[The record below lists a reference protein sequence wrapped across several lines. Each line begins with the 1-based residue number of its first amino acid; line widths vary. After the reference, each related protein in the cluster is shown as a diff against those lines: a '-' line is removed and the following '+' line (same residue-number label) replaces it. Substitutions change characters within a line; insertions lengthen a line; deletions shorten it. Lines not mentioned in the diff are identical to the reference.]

1 MPCVSGYRQQLN
13 IGVIARMK
21 PAKRYSELMS
31 ELLKELA
38 EMSNS
43 VEVPVGA
50 LVLDKKLEVIAKS
63 FNNRVE
69 KNDPTAH
76 AEIEAIRIAGQKL
89 NNWRLD
95 DCTLLVTLEPCQM
108 CSGAILQSRISRI
121 VFGAFEPKTGFL
133 VSKNS
138 DSENTNIEIIS
149 GVIEEES
156 SKILSNWFRDKR
168 SNKDMI

>member
-1 MPCVSGYRQQLN
+1 
-13 IGVIARMK
+13 MK

-43 VEVPVGA
+43 VDVPVGA
-50 LVLDKKLEVIAKS
+50 FVLDKNLEVMAKS
-63 FNNRVE
+63 LNNRVQ

-95 DCTLLVTLEPCQM
+95 DCTLIVTLEPCQM
-108 CSGAILQSRISRI
+108 CSGAILQSRISRV

-133 VSKNS
+133 VSRNS
-138 DSENTNIEIIS
+138 HTENKNIEIIS
-149 GVIEEES
+149 GVMEEEN
-156 SKILSNWFRDKR
+156 SKNLSNWFRDKR

>member
-1 MPCVSGYRQQLN
+1 
-13 IGVIARMK
+13 MK
-21 PAKRYSELMS
+21 PAKQYSDLMS
-31 ELLKELA
+31 ELLKELV

-43 VEVPVGA
+43 VDVPVGA
-50 LVLDKKLEVIAKS
+50 LVLDKNLEVIAKS

-69 KNDPTAH
+69 TNDPTAH
-76 AEIEAIRIAGQKL
+76 AEIEVIRIAGQKL

-108 CSGAILQSRISRI
+108 CSGAILQSRIIRV

-138 DSENTNIEIIS
+138 HSENTNIEIIS
-149 GVIEEES
+149 GVMEEES
-156 SKILSNWFRDKR
+156 AKILSNWFQDKR

>member
-1 MPCVSGYRQQLN
+1 
-13 IGVIARMK
+13 MK
-21 PAKRYSELMS
+21 PTKQYSDLMS
-31 ELLKELA
+31 ELLKDLA

-43 VEVPVGA
+43 VDVPVGA
-50 LVLDKKLEVIAKS
+50 LVLDKNLEVIAKS

-69 KNDPTAH
+69 NNDPTAH
-76 AEIEAIRIAGQKL
+76 AEIEAIRLAGQKL

-95 DCTLLVTLEPCQM
+95 DCTLIVTLEPCQM
-108 CSGAILQSRISRI
+108 CSGAILQSRISRV

-138 DSENTNIEIIS
+138 HSENTNIEIIS
-149 GVIEEES
+149 GVMEEES
-156 SKILSNWFRDKR
+156 AKILSNWFQDKR

>member
-1 MPCVSGYRQQLN
+1 
-13 IGVIARMK
+13 MK
-21 PAKRYSELMS
+21 PAKQYSDLMG

-43 VEVPVGA
+43 VDVPVGA
-50 LVLDKKLEVIAKS
+50 LVLDKNLEVIAKS

-95 DCTLLVTLEPCQM
+95 DCTLIVTLEPCQM
-108 CSGAILQSRISRI
+108 CSGAILQSRISRV

-138 DSENTNIEIIS
+138 QSENSNIEIIS
-149 GVIEEES
+149 GVMEEES
-156 SKILSNWFRDKR
+156 SKILSNWFQDKR

>member
-1 MPCVSGYRQQLN
+1 
-13 IGVIARMK
+13 MK
-21 PAKRYSELMS
+21 PAKQYSDLMS

-43 VEVPVGA
+43 VDVPVGA
-50 LVLDKKLEVIAKS
+50 LVLDKNLEVIAKS

-69 KNDPTAH
+69 TNDPTAH
-76 AEIEAIRIAGQKL
+76 AEIEVIRIAGQKL

-108 CSGAILQSRISRI
+108 CSGAILQSRISRV

-138 DSENTNIEIIS
+138 HSENTNIEIIS
-149 GVIEEES
+149 GVMEEES
-156 SKILSNWFRDKR
+156 AKILSNWFQDKR

>member
-1 MPCVSGYRQQLN
+1 
-13 IGVIARMK
+13 MK
-21 PAKRYSELMS
+21 PAKQYSDLMG
-31 ELLKELA
+31 ELLKDLA

-43 VEVPVGA
+43 VDVPVGA
-50 LVLDKKLEVIAKS
+50 LVLDKNLDVIAKS

-95 DCTLLVTLEPCQM
+95 DCTLIVTLEPCQM
-108 CSGAILQSRISRI
+108 CSGAILQSRISRV

-138 DSENTNIEIIS
+138 SSENTNIEIIS
-149 GVIEEES
+149 GVMEEES
-156 SKILSNWFRDKR
+156 STILSNWFQDKR

>member
-1 MPCVSGYRQQLN
+1 
-13 IGVIARMK
+13 MK
-21 PAKRYSELMS
+21 PAKQYSDLMS

-43 VEVPVGA
+43 VDVPVGA
-50 LVLDKKLEVIAKS
+50 LVLDKNLEVIAKS

-76 AEIEAIRIAGQKL
+76 AEIEAIRVAGHKL

-108 CSGAILQSRISRI
+108 CSGAILQSRISRV

-138 DSENTNIEIIS
+138 HSENTNIEIIS
-149 GVIEEES
+149 GVMEEES
-156 SKILSNWFRDKR
+156 AKILSNWFQDKR

>member
-1 MPCVSGYRQQLN
+1 
-13 IGVIARMK
+13 
-21 PAKRYSELMS
+21 MS

-43 VEVPVGA
+43 IDVPVGA
-50 LVLDKKLEVIAKS
+50 LVLDENLEVIAKS

-95 DCTLLVTLEPCQM
+95 NCTLVVTLEPCQM
-108 CSGAILQSRISRI
+108 CSGAILQSRISRV

-138 DSENTNIEIIS
+138 HFENTNIEIIS
-149 GVIEEES
+149 GVMEEES
-156 SKILSNWFRDKR
+156 AKILSNWFQDKR

>member
-1 MPCVSGYRQQLN
+1 
-13 IGVIARMK
+13 
-21 PAKRYSELMS
+21 
-31 ELLKELA
+31 
-38 EMSNS
+38 
-43 VEVPVGA
+43 
-50 LVLDKKLEVIAKS
+50 
-63 FNNRVE
+63 
-69 KNDPTAH
+69 
-76 AEIEAIRIAGQKL
+76 
-89 NNWRLD
+89 
-95 DCTLLVTLEPCQM
+95 M

>member
-1 MPCVSGYRQQLN
+1 
-13 IGVIARMK
+13 MK

-43 VEVPVGA
+43 VDVPVGA
-50 LVLDKKLEVIAKS
+50 FVLDKNLEVIAKS
-63 FNNRVE
+63 LNNRVQ

-76 AEIEAIRIAGQKL
+76 AEIEAVRIAGQKL

-95 DCTLLVTLEPCQM
+95 DCTLIVTLEPCQM
-108 CSGAILQSRISRI
+108 CSGAILQSRISRV

-133 VSKNS
+133 VSRNS
-138 DSENTNIEIIS
+138 HSENKNIEIIS
-149 GVIEEES
+149 GVMEEES
-156 SKILSNWFRDKR
+156 SKILSNWFQEKR

>member
-1 MPCVSGYRQQLN
+1 
-13 IGVIARMK
+13 MK
-21 PAKRYSELMS
+21 PAKRYLDLMS

-43 VEVPVGA
+43 VDVPVGA
-50 LVLDKKLEVIAKS
+50 LVLDENLEIIAKS

-95 DCTLLVTLEPCQM
+95 DCTLVVTLEPCQM
-108 CSGAILQSRISRI
+108 CSGAILQSRISRV

-138 DSENTNIEIIS
+138 HSENTNIEIIS
-149 GVIEEES
+149 GVMDKES
-156 SKILSNWFRDKR
+156 TKILSNWFQNKR
-168 SNKDMI
+168 SNMDMI

>member
-1 MPCVSGYRQQLN
+1 
-13 IGVIARMK
+13 MK
-21 PAKRYSELMS
+21 PAKRYSDLMS

-43 VEVPVGA
+43 VDVPVGA
-50 LVLDKKLEVIAKS
+50 LVLDENLEVIAKS

-95 DCTLLVTLEPCQM
+95 NCTLLVTLEPCQM
-108 CSGAILQSRISRI
+108 CSGAILQSRISRV

-138 DSENTNIEIIS
+138 HSENTNIEIIS
-149 GVIEEES
+149 GVMEEES
-156 SKILSNWFRDKR
+156 AKILSNWFQDKR

>member
-1 MPCVSGYRQQLN
+1 
-13 IGVIARMK
+13 MK
-21 PAKRYSELMS
+21 PAKQYSDLMS

-43 VEVPVGA
+43 VDVPVGA
-50 LVLDKKLEVIAKS
+50 LVLDKNLEVIAKS

-69 KNDPTAH
+69 NNDPTAH
-76 AEIEAIRIAGQKL
+76 AEIEAIRIAGQKM

-108 CSGAILQSRISRI
+108 CSGAILQSRISRV

-138 DSENTNIEIIS
+138 QSENSNIEIIS
-149 GVIEEES
+149 GVMEEES
-156 SKILSNWFRDKR
+156 SKILSNWFQDKR

>member
-1 MPCVSGYRQQLN
+1 
-13 IGVIARMK
+13 MK
-21 PAKRYSELMS
+21 PAKQYSDLMS

-43 VEVPVGA
+43 VDVPVGA
-50 LVLDKKLEVIAKS
+50 LVLDKNLEVIAKS

-95 DCTLLVTLEPCQM
+95 DCTLIVTLEPCQM
-108 CSGAILQSRISRI
+108 CSGAILQSRINRV

-138 DSENTNIEIIS
+138 HSENTNIEIIS
-149 GVIEEES
+149 GVMEEES
-156 SKILSNWFRDKR
+156 AKILSNWFQNKR

>member
-1 MPCVSGYRQQLN
+1 
-13 IGVIARMK
+13 MK
-21 PAKRYSELMS
+21 PAIRYSDLMG

-43 VEVPVGA
+43 VDVPVGA
-50 LVLDKKLEVIAKS
+50 LVLDKNLEVIAKS
-63 FNNRVE
+63 FNSRVE

-76 AEIEAIRIAGQKL
+76 AEIEVIRIAGQKL

-95 DCTLLVTLEPCQM
+95 DCTLIVTLEPCQM
-108 CSGAILQSRISRI
+108 CSGAILQSRISRV

-133 VSKNS
+133 VSRNS
-138 DSENTNIEIIS
+138 HPENTNIEIIG
-149 GVIEEES
+149 GVMEEES

-168 SNKDMI
+168 

>member
-1 MPCVSGYRQQLN
+1 
-13 IGVIARMK
+13 MK
-21 PAKRYSELMS
+21 PAKQYSDLMS

-38 EMSNS
+38 DMSNS
-43 VEVPVGA
+43 VDVPVGA
-50 LVLDKKLEVIAKS
+50 LVLDKNLEVIAKS

-95 DCTLLVTLEPCQM
+95 DCTLIVTLEPCQM
-108 CSGAILQSRISRI
+108 CSGAILQSRISRV

-138 DSENTNIEIIS
+138 QSENSNIEIIS
-149 GVIEEES
+149 GVMEEES
-156 SKILSNWFRDKR
+156 SKILSNWFQEKR

>member
-1 MPCVSGYRQQLN
+1 
-13 IGVIARMK
+13 MK
-21 PAKRYSELMS
+21 PAKQYSDLMS

-43 VEVPVGA
+43 VDVPVGA
-50 LVLDKKLEVIAKS
+50 LVLDKNLEVIAKS
-63 FNNRVE
+63 FNKRVE
-69 KNDPTAH
+69 TNDPTAH

-95 DCTLLVTLEPCQM
+95 DCTLIVTLEPCQM
-108 CSGAILQSRISRI
+108 CSGAILQSRISRV

-133 VSKNS
+133 VSRNS
-138 DSENTNIEIIS
+138 LSENPNIEIIS
-149 GVIEEES
+149 GVMEEES
-156 SKILSNWFRDKR
+156 SKILSNWFQDKR

>member
-1 MPCVSGYRQQLN
+1 
-13 IGVIARMK
+13 MK
-21 PAKRYSELMS
+21 PAKRYSDLMS
-31 ELLKELA
+31 ELLKELT

-43 VEVPVGA
+43 ADVPVGA
-50 LVLDKKLEVIAKS
+50 LVLDKNLEVIAKS

-95 DCTLLVTLEPCQM
+95 DCTLIVTLEPCQM
-108 CSGAILQSRISRI
+108 CSGAILQSRISRV

-133 VSKNS
+133 VSRNS
-138 DSENTNIEIIS
+138 NSENTNIEIIS
-149 GVIEEES
+149 GVMEEKN
-156 SKILSNWFRDKR
+156 SKILSDWFRDKR

>member
-1 MPCVSGYRQQLN
+1 
-13 IGVIARMK
+13 MK
-21 PAKRYSELMS
+21 PAKRYSDLMS

-43 VEVPVGA
+43 VDVPVGA
-50 LVLDKKLEVIAKS
+50 LVLDKNLEVIAKS

-69 KNDPTAH
+69 NNDPTAH

-108 CSGAILQSRISRI
+108 CSGAILQSRISRV

-138 DSENTNIEIIS
+138 HFENTNIEIIS
-149 GVIEEES
+149 GVMEEES
-156 SKILSNWFRDKR
+156 AKILSNWFQNKR

>member
-1 MPCVSGYRQQLN
+1 
-13 IGVIARMK
+13 MK
-21 PAKRYSELMS
+21 PAKQYSDLMS
-31 ELLKELA
+31 ELLKDLA

-43 VEVPVGA
+43 VDVPVGA
-50 LVLDKKLEVIAKS
+50 LVLDKNLEVIAKS

-76 AEIEAIRIAGQKL
+76 AEIEVIRIAGQKL

-95 DCTLLVTLEPCQM
+95 DCTLIVTLEPCQM
-108 CSGAILQSRISRI
+108 CSGAILQSRISRV

-133 VSKNS
+133 VSRNS
-138 DSENTNIEIIS
+138 HPENTNIEIIG
-149 GVIEEES
+149 GVMEEES

-168 SNKDMI
+168 

>member
-1 MPCVSGYRQQLN
+1 
-13 IGVIARMK
+13 MK
-21 PAKRYSELMS
+21 PAKRYSDLMS

-38 EMSNS
+38 VLPNS
-43 VEVPVGA
+43 VDVPVGA
-50 LVLDKKLEVIAKS
+50 LVLDKNLEIIAKS
-63 FNNRVE
+63 FNNRVQ

-95 DCTLLVTLEPCQM
+95 DCTLIVTLEPCQM
-108 CSGAILQSRISRI
+108 CSGAILQSRINCV

-138 DSENTNIEIIS
+138 NSENTGIEIIS
-149 GVIEEES
+149 GVMEEES
-156 SKILSNWFRDKR
+156 IKVLVNWFIKMRLAQKR
-168 SNKDMI
+168 KT

>member
-1 MPCVSGYRQQLN
+1 
-13 IGVIARMK
+13 MK
-21 PAKRYSELMS
+21 PAKRYSVLMS

-43 VEVPVGA
+43 VDVPVGA
-50 LVLDKKLEVIAKS
+50 LILDKNLEVIAKS

-95 DCTLLVTLEPCQM
+95 DCTLIVTLEPCQM
-108 CSGAILQSRISRI
+108 CSGAILQSRISRV

-133 VSKNS
+133 VSRNS
-138 DSENTNIEIIS
+138 HSENKNIEIIS
-149 GVIEEES
+149 GVMEEES
-156 SKILSNWFRDKR
+156 SKILSTWFLDKR

>member
-13 IGVIARMK
+13 IGVIAHMK
-21 PAKRYSELMS
+21 PAKRYSELMG

-43 VEVPVGA
+43 VDVPVGA
-50 LVLDKKLEVIAKS
+50 LVLDKNLEVIAKS

-108 CSGAILQSRISRI
+108 CSGAILQSRISRV

-133 VSKNS
+133 VSTNS
-138 DSENTNIEIIS
+138 HSENTNIEIIS
-149 GVIEEES
+149 GVMEEES
-156 SKILSNWFRDKR
+156 AKILSNWFQNRR

>member
-1 MPCVSGYRQQLN
+1 
-13 IGVIARMK
+13 MK
-21 PAKRYSELMS
+21 PAKRYSDLMS

-38 EMSNS
+38 EMSGS
-43 VEVPVGA
+43 VDVPVGA
-50 LVLDKKLEVIAKS
+50 LVLDKNLEVIAKS

-95 DCTLLVTLEPCQM
+95 DCTLIVTLEPCQM
-108 CSGAILQSRISRI
+108 CSGAILQSRISRV

-133 VSKNS
+133 VSRNS
-138 DSENTNIEIIS
+138 HSENKNIEIIS
-149 GVIEEES
+149 GVMEEES
-156 SKILSNWFRDKR
+156 SKILSNWFQEKR

>member
-1 MPCVSGYRQQLN
+1 
-13 IGVIARMK
+13 MK
-21 PAKRYSELMS
+21 PAKRYSDLMS
-31 ELLKELA
+31 DLLKELA
-38 EMSNS
+38 EMSAS
-43 VEVPVGA
+43 VDVPVGA
-50 LVLDKKLEVIAKS
+50 LVLDKNLDVIGKS

-69 KNDPTAH
+69 TNDPTAH

-108 CSGAILQSRISRI
+108 CSGAILQSRISRVI
-121 VFGAFEPKTGFL
+121 FGAFEPKTGFL

-138 DSENTNIEIIS
+138 QSENSNIEIIS
-149 GVIEEES
+149 GVMEEES
-156 SKILSNWFRDKR
+156 SKILSNWFQEKR

>member
-1 MPCVSGYRQQLN
+1 
-13 IGVIARMK
+13 
-21 PAKRYSELMS
+21 MS

-43 VEVPVGA
+43 VDVPVGA
-50 LVLDKKLEVIAKS
+50 LVLDKNLEVIAKS

-95 DCTLLVTLEPCQM
+95 DCTLIVTLEPCQM
-108 CSGAILQSRISRI
+108 CSGAILQSRISRV
-121 VFGAFEPKTGFL
+121 VFGTFEPKTGFL

-138 DSENTNIEIIS
+138 HSENTNIEIIS
-149 GVIEEES
+149 GVMEEES
-156 SKILSNWFRDKR
+156 SKILSNWFQDKR

>member
-1 MPCVSGYRQQLN
+1 
-13 IGVIARMK
+13 
-21 PAKRYSELMS
+21 MS

-43 VEVPVGA
+43 VDVPVGA
-50 LVLDKKLEVIAKS
+50 LILDKNLEVIAKS

-95 DCTLLVTLEPCQM
+95 DCTLIVTLEPCQM
-108 CSGAILQSRISRI
+108 CSGAILQSRISRV
-121 VFGAFEPKTGFL
+121 VFGAFEPKSGFL
-133 VSKNS
+133 VSRNS
-138 DSENTNIEIIS
+138 NPENTNIEIIS
-149 GVIEEES
+149 GVVEEES

>member
-1 MPCVSGYRQQLN
+1 
-13 IGVIARMK
+13 MK

-43 VEVPVGA
+43 VDVPVGA
-50 LVLDKKLEVIAKS
+50 FVLDKNLEVIAKS
-63 FNNRVE
+63 LNNRIQ

-76 AEIEAIRIAGQKL
+76 AEIEAVRIAGQKL

-95 DCTLLVTLEPCQM
+95 DCTLIVTLEPCQM
-108 CSGAILQSRISRI
+108 CSGAILQSRISRV

-138 DSENTNIEIIS
+138 QSENSNIEIIS
-149 GVIEEES
+149 GVMEEES
-156 SKILSNWFRDKR
+156 SKILSNWFQEKR
-168 SNKDMI
+168 LNKDMI

>member
-1 MPCVSGYRQQLN
+1 
-13 IGVIARMK
+13 MK
-21 PAKRYSELMS
+21 PAKQYSDLMS
-31 ELLKELA
+31 ELLKDLA
-38 EMSNS
+38 GMSTS
-43 VEVPVGA
+43 VDVPVGA
-50 LVLDKKLEVIAKS
+50 LVLDKNLEVIAKS

-95 DCTLLVTLEPCQM
+95 DCTLIVTLEPCQM
-108 CSGAILQSRISRI
+108 CSGAILQSRISRV
-121 VFGAFEPKTGFL
+121 VFGAFEPKSGFL
-133 VSKNS
+133 VSRNS
-138 DSENTNIEIIS
+138 NPENTNIEIIS
-149 GVIEEES
+149 GVMEEES

>member
-1 MPCVSGYRQQLN
+1 
-13 IGVIARMK
+13 MK
-21 PAKRYSELMS
+21 PAKRYSDLMS

-43 VEVPVGA
+43 IDVPVGA
-50 LVLDKKLEVIAKS
+50 LVLDKNLEVIAKS

-95 DCTLLVTLEPCQM
+95 NCTLLVTLEPCQM
-108 CSGAILQSRISRI
+108 CSGAILQSRIIRV

-138 DSENTNIEIIS
+138 QSENSNIEIIS
-149 GVIEEES
+149 GVMEEES
-156 SKILSNWFRDKR
+156 SKILSNWFQDKR
-168 SNKDMI
+168 PIKDMI

>member
-1 MPCVSGYRQQLN
+1 
-13 IGVIARMK
+13 
-21 PAKRYSELMS
+21 
-31 ELLKELA
+31 
-38 EMSNS
+38 MSNS
-43 VEVPVGA
+43 IDVPVGA
-50 LVLDKKLEVIAKS
+50 LVLDKNLEVIAKS

-95 DCTLLVTLEPCQM
+95 DCTLIVTLEPCQM
-108 CSGAILQSRISRI
+108 CSGAILQSRINRV

-138 DSENTNIEIIS
+138 HSENTNIEIIS
-149 GVIEEES
+149 GVMEEES
-156 SKILSNWFRDKR
+156 AKILSNWFQGKR

>member
-1 MPCVSGYRQQLN
+1 
-13 IGVIARMK
+13 MK
-21 PAKRYSELMS
+21 PAKQYSDLMS

-38 EMSNS
+38 ERSNS
-43 VEVPVGA
+43 VDVPVGA
-50 LVLDKKLEVIAKS
+50 LILDKNLEVIAKS

-76 AEIEAIRIAGQKL
+76 AEIEAIRITGQKL

-108 CSGAILQSRISRI
+108 CSGAILQSRISRV

-133 VSKNS
+133 VSKNIH
-138 DSENTNIEIIS
+138 SENTNIEIIS
-149 GVIEEES
+149 GVMEEES
-156 SKILSNWFRDKR
+156 AKILSNWFHGKR

>member
-1 MPCVSGYRQQLN
+1 
-13 IGVIARMK
+13 MK

-43 VEVPVGA
+43 VDVPVGA
-50 LVLDKKLEVIAKS
+50 IVLDKNLEIIAKS
-63 FNNRVE
+63 FNNRVK

-76 AEIEAIRIAGQKL
+76 AEIEAIRMAGQKI

-95 DCTLLVTLEPCQM
+95 GCTLLVTLEPCQM
-108 CSGAILQSRISRI
+108 CSGAILQSRISRV
-121 VFGAFEPKTGFL
+121 VFGAFEPKTGYL

-138 DSENTNIEIIS
+138 PSKNTNIEIIC
-149 GVIEEES
+149 GVMEEES
-156 SKILSNWFRDKR
+156 SKILSNWFLDKR
-168 SNKDMI
+168 LNKDMI

>member
-1 MPCVSGYRQQLN
+1 
-13 IGVIARMK
+13 MK
-21 PAKRYSELMS
+21 PAKQYSDLMS
-31 ELLKELA
+31 ELLEELA

-43 VEVPVGA
+43 VDVPVGA
-50 LVLDKKLEVIAKS
+50 LVIDKNLEVLAKS
-63 FNNRVE
+63 FNNRV
-69 KNDPTAH
+69 KTNDPTAH

-108 CSGAILQSRISRI
+108 CSGAILQSRISRV

-133 VSKNS
+133 VSKS
-138 DSENTNIEIIS
+138 SHSEKTNIEIIS
-149 GVIEEES
+149 GVMEEES

-168 SNKDMI
+168 

>member
-1 MPCVSGYRQQLN
+1 
-13 IGVIARMK
+13 MK
-21 PAKRYSELMS
+21 PAKQFSDLMS

-38 EMSNS
+38 EISNS
-43 VEVPVGA
+43 VDVPVGA
-50 LVLDKKLEVIAKS
+50 LVLDKNLEIIAKS
-63 FNNRVE
+63 FNNRVQ

-95 DCTLLVTLEPCQM
+95 DCTLIVTLEPCQM
-108 CSGAILQSRISRI
+108 CSGAILQSRISRV

-138 DSENTNIEIIS
+138 RSEITNIEIIS
-149 GVIEEES
+149 GVMEEES
-156 SKILSNWFRDKR
+156 SKILSNWFLDKR

>member
-21 PAKRYSELMS
+21 PAKRYSVLMS

-43 VEVPVGA
+43 VDVPVGA
-50 LVLDKKLEVIAKS
+50 LILDKNLEVLAKS

-76 AEIEAIRIAGQKL
+76 AEIEAIRIAGQQL

-108 CSGAILQSRISRI
+108 CSGAILQSRISRV
-121 VFGAFEPKTGFL
+121 VFGAFEPKIGFL
-133 VSKNS
+133 VSRNS
-138 DSENTNIEIIS
+138 HPENTNIEIIS
-149 GVIEEES
+149 GVMEEES